1 MEMDSIHRSPRFPEM
16 IAPMERVQV
25 VEVTLATLDRKDRIL
40 VSTGEIP
47 MGREVREAL
56 VMDLEVMEMGMVVDT
71 VVETRDTAVELTKV
85 REARVPK
92 VREMVKVL
100 EAREASDLKDRT
112 KALVEAKFQ
121 QVLEL
126 TKELEVR
133 EAQTKE
139 SVDPI
144 KDRAREALVIRVP
157 ELTQD
162 MVGMELG
169 RAKAQV

>member
-47 MGREVREAL
+47 MDREVREAL
-56 VMDLEVMEMGMVVDT
+56 VMELEVMEMGMVVDT

-100 EAREASDLKDRT
+100 EAREASDLK
-112 KALVEAKFQ
+112 ALVEAKFQ
-121 QVLEL
+121 QVQEL
-126 TKELEVR
+126 TKALEVR